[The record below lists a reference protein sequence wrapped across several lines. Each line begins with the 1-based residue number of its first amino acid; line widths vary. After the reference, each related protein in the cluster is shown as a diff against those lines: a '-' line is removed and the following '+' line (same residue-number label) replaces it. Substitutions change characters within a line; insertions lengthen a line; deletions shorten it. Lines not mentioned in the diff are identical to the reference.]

1 MGNSLQAYLC
11 LDISDIFRNVSKYIV
26 RTPNVS
32 LNRTVVYAEIF
43 WKKMLSKSYQS
54 NSVYCKFCNDGDSQ
68 RSNALFKALV
78 QNTLTGKNREI
89 QRHSNVHLKDA
100 WRFQA
105 Y

>member
-1 MGNSLQAYLC
+1 MLKFSGKKCFLKATK
-11 LDISDIFRNVSKYIV
+11 V
-26 RTPNVS
+26 TPF
-32 LNRTVVYAEIF
+32 T
-43 WKKMLSKSYQS
+43 
-54 NSVYCKFCNDGDSQ
+54 CKFCNDGDSQ